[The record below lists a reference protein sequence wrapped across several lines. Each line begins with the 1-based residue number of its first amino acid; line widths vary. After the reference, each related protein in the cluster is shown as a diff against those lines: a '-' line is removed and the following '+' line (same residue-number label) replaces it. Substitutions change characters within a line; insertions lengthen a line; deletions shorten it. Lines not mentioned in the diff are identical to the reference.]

1 MPAVANSLVDAI
13 KSAMAD
19 LQKRLIAELQAQGHS
34 LTGSLA
40 KSIAY
45 EVTQDGSGIT
55 AVMTALDYG
64 LVMEFGVPASRIP
77 YGGKG
82 GGRGTSKYI
91 QGLVRFFTLR
101 GLGSREA
108 LGAAFATAK
117 KHKREGMPT
126 RGSYAFSAN
135 GRRTGFVRHTLEQYL
150 PTLTDAIGANAGRV
164 VEITIGKELKLEPY
178 KIAV

>member
-1 MPAVANSLVDAI
+1 MPAVAKGISAAI
-13 KSAMAD
+13 KSAMED
-19 LQKRLIAELQAQGHS
+19 LRKRLIAELQQQGHS
-34 LTGSLA
+34 LTGALA

-45 EVTQDGSGIT
+45 EIKEDASGVTAI
-55 AVMTALDYG
+55 MTALDYG
-64 LVMEFGVPASRIP
+64 LVLEFGVPANRIP

-117 KHKREGMPT
+117 KHKKEGMPS
-126 RGSYAFSAN
+126 RGSYAFSSN
-135 GRRTGFVRHTLEQYL
+135 GRRTGFVKNTLEQYL
-150 PTLTDAIGANAGRV
+150 PTLTEAIGQNSGRV
-164 VEITIGKELKLEPY
+164 VSLAIGKEIRLEQY